1 MLAER
6 LPDGADALAGSRIA
20 RRPLRLVRCGP
31 AMGKPSAAKSDP
43 ALANRSSGR
52 RGGGPGPGALSHK
65 LAANLRARAL
75 APVIQELR
83 AAGFISYNAVSRE
96 LNRRQV
102 PTLRRGKQWYPTTV
116 SRLLVR
122 LARLRF

>member
-1 MLAER
+1 
-6 LPDGADALAGSRIA
+6 
-20 RRPLRLVRCGP
+20 
-31 AMGKPSAAKSDP
+31 MGKHSAKSDP
-43 ALANRSSGR
+43 ALTNLNSGR
-52 RGGGPGPGALSHK
+52 RGGGSGALAHK

-116 SRLLVR
+116 NRLLVR